1 MLQKLLAVLHS
12 IPSPNQNR
20 FRHNRLVVMLSLL
33 DEAREIAL
41 GELAVAHTVQIDFL
55 LALSVRH
62 YQNLHTFNSRIF
74 TVL

>member
-1 MLQKLLAVLHS
+1 
-12 IPSPNQNR
+12 
-20 FRHNRLVVMLSLL
+20 MLSLL